1 MNKTDE
7 LFNKSLIT
15 YGALAK
21 INRAAAA
28 KTFAPWAD
36 KILLFLA
43 VALFAAGV
51 IFFFAFNWFIIPKFV
66 KLAIMMALI
75 LASAAAAYIK
85 GFDAPA
91 GAASGTATAVFIGAF
106 LAVFGQIYQ
115 TGANAYDLFL
125 MWTIFTLPLA
135 LCINKTSVWTLFVI
149 LVNTTMMLYSPAPGI
164 IIFALINFVFLL
176 ITLLPF
182 KTVKLAPYF
191 TFLLNT
197 YITYIAWVSVLFH
210 EEITQCLRAGPADCS
225 GFFARSFLAGWIA
238 PLWVIFL
245 FYIYFFK
252 KPNIYFLG
260 LSLGTAGFWI
270 IVKLARFDFINGLWG
285 MGTVILIVTGL
296 VGFALIKI
304 NAKIKGAKND

>member
-1 MNKTDE
+1 MNKIDE
-7 LFNKSLIT
+7 LFNKNLID

-21 INRAAAA
+21 INRAEAA

-51 IFFFAFNWFIIPKFV
+51 IFFFAFNWFAIPKFV
-66 KLAIMMALI
+66 KLSIAMALI
-75 LASAAAAYIK
+75 LVSAAAAFVK
-85 GFDAPA
+85 GFDTHA
-91 GAASGTATAVFIGAF
+91 GAAAGTATAVFVGAF

-125 MWTIFTLPLA
+125 TWTIFTLPLA
-135 LCINKTSVWTLFVI
+135 LCINKTSAWTLFVI
-149 LVNTTMMLYSPAPGI
+149 LVNVTLALYTPSPAI
-164 IIFALINFVFLL
+164 IIFALINFIFLL

-182 KTVKLAPYF
+182 KAVKQASYF

-197 YITYIAWVSVLFH
+197 YITYIAWVSVSFH
-210 EEITQCLRAGPADCS
+210 EEMTQCLRAGPADCS
-225 GFFARSFLAGWIA
+225 GFFARNFMAEWIA

-270 IVKLARFDFINGLWG
+270 IVKLARLDFINGLWG
-285 MGTVILIVTGL
+285 MGLLILIVTAAA
-296 VGFALIKI
+296 GFALIKI
-304 NAKIKGAKND
+304 NAKIKGAKNE